1 MIMSV
6 VGYKIDLTKRKA
18 IMGTRNLTVVKD
30 NTGTTRVAQYG
41 QWDGYPQ
48 HSGLKALDFLR
59 DEILVE
65 NLRNRLTLVEFITD
79 EECDKLFHASKSST
93 DWENKDFLN
102 EYPGLHRD
110 TGIDILLAVASATET
125 LKTIDNSDFRN
136 DELFC
141 EGIYEID
148 FSTNKFISTYH
159 GTTKEFFLENL
170 PSDEHYLSAMGVE
183 QLV

>member
-1 MIMSV
+1 
-6 VGYKIDLTKRKA
+6 
-18 IMGTRNLTVVKD
+18 MGTRNLTVVKD

-79 EECDKLFHASKSST
+79 EELDTIYEPFKTLDF
-93 DWENKDFLN
+93 ENKDFLN

-125 LKTIDNSDFRN
+125 LKTIDNSEFAEDT
-136 DELFC
+136 LFC

>member
-1 MIMSV
+1 
-6 VGYKIDLTKRKA
+6 
-18 IMGTRNLTVVKD
+18 MGTRNLTIVKD
-30 NTGTTRVAQYG
+30 KAGTTRVAQYG

-59 DEILVE
+59 DEILKE
-65 NLRNRLTLVEFITD
+65 NLIQRLTLVQFVSD
-79 EECDKLFHASKSST
+79 EECDTIYKSFDNT

-125 LKTIDNSDFRN
+125 LKTIDNSEFAKDT
-136 DELFC
+136 LFC

-148 FSTNKFISTYH
+148 FSTNKFISTY
-159 GTTKEFFLENL
+159 GGITKEFFLENL
-170 PSDEHYLSAMGVE
+170 PTDEHYLSAMGVE

>member
-1 MIMSV
+1 
-6 VGYKIDLTKRKA
+6 
-18 IMGTRNLTVVKD
+18 MGTRNLTIVKD
-30 NTGTTRVAQYG
+30 KAGTTRVAQYG

-59 DEILVE
+59 DEILKE
-65 NLRNRLTLVEFITD
+65 NLIQRLTLVQFVSD
-79 EECDKLFHASKSST
+79 EECDTIYKSFDNT

-125 LKTIDNSDFRN
+125 LKTIDNSEFAKDT
-136 DELFC
+136 LFC
-141 EGIYEID
+141 EGIYEVD
-148 FSTNKFISTYH
+148 FSIDKFISTYN
-159 GTTKEFFLENL
+159 GITKEFFLENL

-183 QLV
+183 AFV

>member
-1 MIMSV
+1 MI
-6 VGYKIDLTKRKA
+6 LTKKKGTP
-18 IMGTRNLTVVKD
+18 MGTRNLTVVKD

-41 QWDGYPQ
+41 QWDGYPE

-65 NLRNRLTLVEFITD
+65 NLRNRLTLVQFITD
-79 EECDKLFHASKSST
+79 KELDTIYEPFKTMDF
-93 DWENKDFLN
+93 ENKDFLN

-125 LKTIDNSDFRN
+125 LKTIDNSDFVN
-136 DELFC
+136 DTLFC

-170 PSDEHYLSAMGVE
+170 PTDEHYLSAMGVE

>member
-1 MIMSV
+1 
-6 VGYKIDLTKRKA
+6 
-18 IMGTRNLTVVKD
+18 MGTRNLTIVKD
-30 NTGTTRVAQYG
+30 KAGTTRVAQYG

-59 DEILVE
+59 DEILKE
-65 NLRNRLTLVEFITD
+65 NLIQRLTLVQFVSD
-79 EECDKLFHASKSST
+79 EECDTIYKSFDNT

-125 LKTIDNSDFRN
+125 LKTIDNSEFAK

-141 EGIYEID
+141 EGIYEVD
-148 FSTNKFISTYH
+148 FSTNNFISTY
-159 GTTKEFFLENL
+159 GGRTVEFDLDTL
-170 PSDEHYLSAMGVE
+170 PTDEEYLSAMGVE
-183 QLV
+183 ELV

>member
-1 MIMSV
+1 
-6 VGYKIDLTKRKA
+6 
-18 IMGTRNLTVVKD
+18 MGTRNLTIVKD
-30 NTGTTRVAQYG
+30 KTGTTKIAQYG

-59 DEILVE
+59 DEILKE
-65 NLRNRLTLVEFITD
+65 NLIQRLTLVEFITD
-79 EECDKLFHASKSST
+79 KECDELFNASQSSK

-125 LKTIDNSDFRN
+125 LKTIDNTEFAKDT
-136 DELFC
+136 LFC

-148 FSTNKFISTYH
+148 FSTNKFISTY
-159 GTTKEFFLENL
+159 GGITKEFFLENL
-170 PSDEHYLSAMGVE
+170 PTDEHYLSAMGVE

>member
-1 MIMSV
+1 
-6 VGYKIDLTKRKA
+6 
-18 IMGTRNLTVVKD
+18 MGTRNLTIVKD
-30 NTGTTRVAQYG
+30 KAGTTRVAQYG

-59 DEILVE
+59 DEILKE
-65 NLRNRLTLVEFITD
+65 NLIQRLTLVQFVSD
-79 EECDKLFHASKSST
+79 EECDTIYKSFDNT

-125 LKTIDNSDFRN
+125 LKTIDNSEFAK

-141 EGIYEID
+141 EGIYEVD
-148 FSTNKFISTYH
+148 FSTNNFISTY
-159 GTTKEFFLENL
+159 GGRTVEFDLDTL
-170 PSDEHYLSAMGVE
+170 PTDEEYLSAMGVE
-183 QLV
+183 ALV

>member
-1 MIMSV
+1 
-6 VGYKIDLTKRKA
+6 
-18 IMGTRNLTVVKD
+18 MGTRNLTVVKD
-30 NTGTTRVAQYG
+30 KTGTTRIAQYG
-41 QWDGYPQ
+41 QWDGYPE

-59 DEILVE
+59 DEVLK
-65 NLRNRLTLVEFITD
+65 NTLLDRLTLVEFITD
-79 EECDKLFHASKSST
+79 EELDTIYEPFKTLDF
-93 DWENKDFLN
+93 ENKAFLN

-125 LKTIDNSDFRN
+125 LKTIDNSDFRD

-170 PSDEHYLSAMGVE
+170 PTDEHYLSAMGVE

>member
-1 MIMSV
+1 
-6 VGYKIDLTKRKA
+6 
-18 IMGTRNLTVVKD
+18 MGTRNLTIVKD
-30 NTGTTRVAQYG
+30 KTGTTRVAQYG

-59 DEILVE
+59 DEILKE
-65 NLRNRLTLVEFITD
+65 NLIQRLTLVEFITD
-79 EECDKLFHASKSST
+79 KECDELFNASQSSK

-125 LKTIDNSDFRN
+125 LKTIDNTEFAKDT
-136 DELFC
+136 LFC

-148 FSTNKFISTYH
+148 FSTNKFISIYDDN
-159 GTTKEFFLENL
+159 KVSYDLDEL
-170 PSDEHYLSAMGVE
+170 PSDEEYLAMWVKADN
-183 QLV
+183 LV

>member
-1 MIMSV
+1 
-6 VGYKIDLTKRKA
+6 
-18 IMGTRNLTVVKD
+18 MGTRNLTIVKD
-30 NTGTTRVAQYG
+30 KTGTTKIAQYG

-59 DEILVE
+59 DEILKE
-65 NLRNRLTLVEFITD
+65 NLIQRLTLVQFVSD
-79 EECDKLFHASKSST
+79 EECDTIYKSFDNT

-125 LKTIDNSDFRN
+125 LKTIDNSEFAK

-141 EGIYEID
+141 EGIYEVD
-148 FSTNKFISTYH
+148 FSTNNFISTY
-159 GTTKEFFLENL
+159 GGRTVEFDLDTL
-170 PSDEHYLSAMGVE
+170 PTDEEYLSAMGVE
-183 QLV
+183 ELV

>member
-1 MIMSV
+1 
-6 VGYKIDLTKRKA
+6 
-18 IMGTRNLTVVKD
+18 MGTRNLTVVKD
-30 NTGTTRVAQYG
+30 KSGTTRIAQYG
-41 QWDGYPQ
+41 QWDGYPE

-59 DEILVE
+59 DEVLK
-65 NLRNRLTLVEFITD
+65 NTLLDRLTLVEFITD
-79 EECDKLFHASKSST
+79 EELDTIYEPFKTLDF
-93 DWENKDFLN
+93 ENKAFLN

-125 LKTIDNSDFRN
+125 LKTIDNSDFRD

-148 FSTNKFISTYH
+148 FFTNKFISTYH
-159 GTTKEFFLENL
+159 GTTKEFFIENL
-170 PSDEHYLSAMGVE
+170 PTDEHYLSAMGVE

>member
-1 MIMSV
+1 
-6 VGYKIDLTKRKA
+6 
-18 IMGTRNLTVVKD
+18 MGTRNLTVVKD
-30 NTGTTRVAQYG
+30 NAGTTRVAQYG

-79 EECDKLFHASKSST
+79 EELDTIYEPFKTLDF
-93 DWENKDFLN
+93 ENKAFLN

-148 FSTNKFISTYH
+148 FSTNKFTSTY
-159 GTTKEFFLENL
+159 GGVIKEFFLENL